1 GLFRRQSFVDD
12 IFNQL
17 VDELRKILPGFGQSL
32 CIDSKAMSSHSRGRK
47 RREEPEAGDGR
58 CESDADL
65 GLKIYK
71 GWRKDGSIW
80 ERVKSWFGF
89 KLHLHLMVDADYEL
103 PVGYE
108 VTKASVADTPLPI
121 SLEIGFQG

>member
-1 GLFRRQSFVDD
+1 MRGERNRRP
-12 IFNQL
+12 
-17 VDELRKILPGFGQSL
+17 E
-32 CIDSKAMSSHSRGRK
+32 
-47 RREEPEAGDGR
+47 REEPEAGDGR

-121 SLEIGFQG
+121 SLEIGFQGWWGFEEKEWFEPVRKMLRRREKLSSAAQGNTT